1 MSLTLDEIAALQALG
16 CDAYRQRVVGLFLSH
31 RATPAHYAAM
41 AEAVLC
47 CSESGEGYLGREVAF
62 HIAINRRFH
71 QARQLGGAGHV
82 PLPDFFPRLS

>member
-41 AEAVLC
+41 AEAVLR
-47 CSESGEGYLGREVAF
+47 CSESEEGYLVEVIDRAVL
-62 HIAINRRFH
+62 AATVDLPPAKPRPSKDPRRLRRGF
-71 QARQLGGAGHV
+71 
-82 PLPDFFPRLS
+82 